1 MKLFIWIIM
10 SCYMTL
16 FILMG
21 LGLMAFALNWLPV
34 EGAVFWLQAAY
45 QQQNLRLAC
54 LLTGAGLVL
63 LNWMIAQ
70 LTLAKVQRQ
79 KTIAF
84 ENPDG
89 QVTVSLSA
97 IEDFVRRSAK
107 ELAEVKEL
115 RSDVVAGKGKI
126 LVRARVT
133 LWSEAHIP
141 EVTERVQ
148 SLVKSRVQEM
158 LSGIEEP
165 VTVLVHVAGIAHRE
179 GGDSPSSRRDERISP
194 PFRGFEYGGGDVR

>member
-1 MKLFIWIIM
+1 MKIFIWILLG
-10 SCYMTL
+10 CYMTL

-21 LGLMAFALNWLPV
+21 LGLMAFAVHWVPV
-34 EGAVFWLQAAY
+34 EGALFWLQTAY
-45 QQQNLRLAC
+45 QEQNLRLAC
-54 LLTGAGLVL
+54 FLTGAGLVL

-70 LTLAKVQRQ
+70 LSIAKFQRQ

-107 ELAEVKEL
+107 ELPEVKDL
-115 RSDVVAGKGKI
+115 RSDVVAGKGRI

-148 SLVKSRVQEM
+148 GLIKSRVQEM

-165 VTVLVHVAGIAHRE
+165 VFVRVHVAKIVH
-179 GGDSPSSRRDERISP
+179 RDEENPSNRREEKISA
-194 PFRGFEYGGGDVR
+194 PFRGFDYGGGDVR